1 MRDHQSSRATC
12 LHYLHP
18 SMYTFIAVSATC
30 TSPKRSTSN
39 DLTLMATRNRA
50 QNKSSIAF
58 LLFSLAYQFFYALR
72 FSLATQWIIPT
83 PSLGG
88 GELEH
93 VTSENY
99 QNYCASNRCLLSC
112 MQRELV
118 DSRETCSCKQC
129 AYVVEEK
136 EQESTSL
143 HVFLLPWRILL
154 MRAHE
159 EKTCWRWPPLS
170 PNVGE

>member
-1 MRDHQSSRATC
+1 M
-12 LHYLHP
+12 
-18 SMYTFIAVSATC
+18 V
-30 TSPKRSTSN
+30 
-39 DLTLMATRNRA
+39 TRNHI

-58 LLFSLAYQFFYALR
+58 LLFSLASQFFYALR

-93 VTSENY
+93 VTSA
-99 QNYCASNRCLLSC
+99 NYCASNRRLSSC

-118 DSRETCSCKQC
+118 DSRETCSCTQC

-136 EQESTSL
+136 EQESTSS